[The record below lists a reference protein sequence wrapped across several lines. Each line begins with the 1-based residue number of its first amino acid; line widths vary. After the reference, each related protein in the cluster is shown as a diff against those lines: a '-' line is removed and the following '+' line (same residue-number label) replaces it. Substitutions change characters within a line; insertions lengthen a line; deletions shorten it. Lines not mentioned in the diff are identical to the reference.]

1 MSWLDSSAYLL
12 MEGAAQDR
20 LANLRLTAT
29 KPKQPKQ
36 PKRSKRAGARS
47 SLATL
52 LYVASALRTQTRGI
66 DRYINYFGEPV
77 LSHR

>member
-12 MEGAAQDR
+12 IEGAAQDR
-20 LANLRLTAT
+20 LAYLRPTAT
-29 KPKQPKQ
+29 KLKQ
-36 PKRSKRAGARS
+36 PKRPKRAGARS
-47 SLATL
+47 SLATI

>member
-12 MEGAAQDR
+12 IEGAARDR
-20 LANLRLTAT
+20 LADLRPTAT
-29 KPKQPKQ
+29 E
-36 PKRSKRAGARS
+36 PKRPKRAGTRS
-47 SLATL
+47 SLATI
-52 LYVASALRTQTRGI
+52 LYVASALRSQTRGI

>member
-20 LANLRLTAT
+20 LASLRPTAT
-29 KPKQPKQ
+29 KPKRP
-36 PKRSKRAGARS
+36 KRAGARS

-52 LYVASALRTQTRGI
+52 LYVASALRTQARGI

>member
-12 MEGAAQDR
+12 IEGAAQDR
-20 LANLRLTAT
+20 LASLRPTA
-29 KPKQPKQ
+29 
-36 PKRSKRAGARS
+36 KRPKRAGARS